1 MEPPRGIGASLWNFI
16 CFLPYFIGLLLLGL
30 IKGIILCPLICL
42 IMTTGNSAI
51 ILGLWPVHCLW
62 TYYCIL
68 STKQFGIVLKLVLCI
83 CIIVP
88 LLLWPL
94 ISIVGSII
102 GGAAFGLLSPIFAT
116 FDAVGEGK
124 DDVFFHCIYDGTWET
139 VTGCFTIVRD
149 FGDVCYHSYFSIMD
163 DLRGQGNYYEIRL
176 MYIPGAILIGA
187 LGILVDYV
195 VISLVAICKFPYTLF
210 KGWHRLFQD
219 CIGREGPFLETICVP
234 IAGLA
239 ILLWPLAVVGALL
252 ASVLSSIILGAYAA
266 VIVYQESSLWLG
278 LCYIVASLS
287 IYDEYS
293 NDVLDMPEGSCFPRP
308 QYRKK
313 TSNSGGSSREGSLRK
328 PDSFRK
334 VPSRSVSIKTPLVE
348 VKPLELIDNLFK
360 ECKRYG
366 EVMVSEGLITMQDI
380 EDAKSNKGNGK
391 AICTGLA
398 AYGILQ
404 SLLRSAKYNS
414 PGILLADNA
423 TEITPTNR
431 PRDAFF
437 DWFLNPL
444 LIIKEQI
451 KAEHLSPSEEAYLG
465 KLVLLSGNPD
475 RLKNSDLGTPPE
487 SERKRAELDGLA
499 RRLHGITKSI
509 SRYPTYR
516 RRFDSAIKIISEE
529 LAKKGENSNKESS
542 RSRTTG
548 RSKSALAKIF
558 SQKSF
563 KGKPTEA
570 DIEAQPVGEREILVQ

>member
-1 MEPPRGIGASLWNFI
+1 
-16 CFLPYFIGLLLLGL
+16 
-30 IKGIILCPLICL
+30 
-42 IMTTGNSAI
+42 
-51 ILGLWPVHCLW
+51 
-62 TYYCIL
+62 
-68 STKQFGIVLKLVLCI
+68 
-83 CIIVP
+83 
-88 LLLWPL
+88 
-94 ISIVGSII
+94 
-102 GGAAFGLLSPIFAT
+102 
-116 FDAVGEGK
+116 
-124 DDVFFHCIYDGTWET
+124 
-139 VTGCFTIVRD
+139 
-149 FGDVCYHSYFSIMD
+149 MD
-163 DLRGQGNYYEIRL
+163 DLRGQGPQEGKYYDIRL
-176 MYIPGAILIGA
+176 IYIPGAIIIGVV
-187 LGILVDYV
+187 GILVDFV
-195 VISLVAICKFPYTLF
+195 VISFAAFCKFPYMLF

-252 ASVLSSIILGAYAA
+252 ASILSSIVLGAYAA
-266 VIVYQESSLWLG
+266 VIVYQESSLRLG
-278 LCYIVASLS
+278 FCYIVASLS

-293 NDVLDMPEGSCFPRP
+293 NDVLDMPEGSCFPRFSP

-313 TSNSGGSSREGSLRK
+313 TSNSGGSSNGGSLRK

-334 VPSRSVSIKTPLVE
+334 VPSRSISMRTPLVE

-366 EVMVSEGLITMQDI
+366 EVMVSEGLITKQDI

-423 TEITPTNR
+423 TEITPSNR
-431 PRDAFF
+431 PRDVFF

-465 KLVLLSGNPD
+465 KLVLLTGNPE
-475 RLKNSDLGTPPE
+475 RLKNSDIGTPPE

-516 RRFDSAIKIISEE
+516 RRFDSAIKTISDE
-529 LAKKGENSNKESS
+529 LAKKSDSSS
-542 RSRTTG
+542 REGSG
-548 RSKSALAKIF
+548 SQKIPRSKSTFTKIF

-563 KGKPTEA
+563 KGKPSEA